1 MEAIESSP
9 IYSPEFQQ
17 WVRDA
22 LSHYWGGPKLT
33 TSPLM
38 GLRIVG
44 ETIRQQGASPTQ
56 ALRTVLSEAIERL
69 RPTGERKMTA
79 TEWILYNILEL
90 KFIRGLRARDVAGRL
105 AMSESDLYRKQRVAI
120 AEVARALTDLE
131 QNGSTDSD
139 HDGHD
144 ATMSV
149 AEKSHLDNQF

>member
-1 MEAIESSP
+1 M
-9 IYSPEFQQ
+9 
-17 WVRDA
+17 
-22 LSHYWGGPKLT
+22 T
-33 TSPLM
+33 TSDWL
-38 GLRIVG
+38 
-44 ETIRQQGASPTQ
+44 
-56 ALRTVLSEAIERL
+56 
-69 RPTGERKMTA
+69 
-79 TEWILYNILEL
+79 LYNILEL